1 VAPSTSTVDAPPEI
15 GRMVVGIRTVTA
27 MTQTLPNR

>member
-1 VAPSTSTVDAPPEI
+1 VELPPEI

-27 MTQTLPNR
+27 IRETLPIH